1 MVAQCSP
8 NNGKGIMLNVKEL
21 KKFYNGKRVL
31 LTGHTGFKGSYMCV
45 LLKYLGAKVY
55 GYSLK
60 PEKGSL
66 YELLTVGA
74 NACGASRRGELCETT
89 VGAKHREPVAA
100 SYASGKNKLVE
111 SEIFADIRDE
121 KKLTAFIKKVK
132 PDYILHMAAQP
143 LVLEGYKNPRY
154 TYDVNVMGTVTLME
168 AIKNYAVKAFTNSNS
183 GESTRRGE
191 LASPLL
197 SILNVTTDKVYENND
212 LSDYAFKESDKLCG
226 RDPYSNSK
234 SCSELV
240 TYTYNKS
247 FFQDKNIYRISTAR
261 AGNVI
266 GGGDLNK
273 DRIIP
278 DCYRSIK
285 NKKQMIIR
293 NPHSI
298 RPYQFVLEP
307 LILYLNIMAMQV
319 KDKKYEGNYNIGPD
333 KKNCLTTKVLTEKF
347 FRAWGALV
355 EANALAGTKRRE
367 PIARGELYAPA
378 VVGAKHR
385 EPAPHEASFLRLDN
399 KLIKKT
405 FNYKEIFNIDTT
417 MKYTTKVYH
426 DMLCKKNIYESI
438 LEVITNTL

>member
-1 MVAQCSP
+1 M
-8 NNGKGIMLNVKEL
+8 
-21 KKFYNGKRVL
+21 
-31 LTGHTGFKGSYMCV
+31 
-45 LLKYLGAKVY
+45 
-55 GYSLK
+55 
-60 PEKGSL
+60 
-66 YELLTVGA
+66 
-74 NACGASRRGELCETT
+74 
-89 VGAKHREPVAA
+89 
-100 SYASGKNKLVE
+100 
-111 SEIFADIRDE
+111 FADIRDE

-143 LVLEGYKNPRY
+143 LVLEGYKKPHY

-168 AIKNYAVKAFTNSNS
+168 SIRRYAESVGAKHREPVAVGAKHREPASI
-183 GESTRRGE
+183 GENIRI
-191 LASPLL
+191 PLL

-212 LSDYAFKESDKLCG
+212 LSNYAFKETDKLCG
-226 RDPYSNSK
+226 QDPYSNSK

-240 TYTYNKS
+240 TYAYEKS
-247 FFQDKNIYRISTAR
+247 FFQDKNIFRISTAR

-285 NKKQMIIR
+285 NKKEMLIR

-347 FRAWGALV
+347 FKAWYDIVGV
-355 EANALAGTKRRE
+355 NADVAHIVRDNG
-367 PIARGELYAPA
+367 
-378 VVGAKHR
+378 VGAKACQGR
-385 EPAPHEASFLRLDN
+385 IVGVQACQAQSVGTKLRDPAPHEASFLRLDN

-405 FNYKEIFNIDTT
+405 FDYKEIFNMDAT
-417 MKYTTKVYH
+417 MKHTAKVYY
-426 DMLCKKNIYESI
+426 DMLQKKNIYQSI
-438 LEVITNTL
+438 IEIIDSLL